1 MRFSRQGYWSGLPC
15 PSPGDLPA
23 PGNEAVSPVPPPL
36 QVDSLLAEPSGKP
49 KEGGGKIGQEWN
61 GGVCVCVCVCVEGW
75 RVGVCGH
82 WLWEDSV
89 REIATCK
96 EYQS

>member
-1 MRFSRQGYWSGLPC
+1 M
-15 PSPGDLPA
+15 
-23 PGNEAVSPVPPPL
+23 
-36 QVDSLLAEPSGKP
+36 
-49 KEGGGKIGQEWN
+49 
-61 GGVCVCVCVCVEGW
+61 CVCVCVCVEGW
-75 RVGVCGH
+75 RVCVCVCVCVYVEGWRVGARGH